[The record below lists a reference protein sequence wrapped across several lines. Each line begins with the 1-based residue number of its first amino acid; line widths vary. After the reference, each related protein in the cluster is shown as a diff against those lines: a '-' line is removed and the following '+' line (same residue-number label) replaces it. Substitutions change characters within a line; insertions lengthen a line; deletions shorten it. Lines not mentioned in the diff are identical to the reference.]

1 MRGEKTDITQKG
13 FTQAAGGIPD
23 LTEPT
28 RVTSLTVTRSIDPP
42 PRPRRP
48 STNMGELY
56 EWLSQ
61 KKTKFHFLCTGF
73 LL

>member
-42 PRPRRP
+42 PPP
-48 STNMGELY
+48 QETKY
-56 EWLSQ
+56 EY
-61 KKTKFHFLCTGF
+61 GRII
-73 LL
+73 